1 MQKLVIHTQ
10 YKENYGAH
18 DWDGKGECPDYWKFK
33 GGTTYVVPNFK
44 DFDNVGKVVASI
56 ALFIEYSNN
65 FSKEYILDYEVVPH
79 SQKVCESWESPVN
92 LWLNAVGK
100 WEAIRV
106 IDNRPDED
114 GYAGWM
120 RSEILEKTESW
131 TLLPAGE
138 RTQYK
143 AEFLMEDGEYAI
155 NNEGLKEWFGAAA

>member
-1 MQKLVIHTQ
+1 MF
-10 YKENYGAH
+10 E
-18 DWDGKGECPDYWKFK
+18 
-33 GGTTYVVPNFK
+33 
-44 DFDNVGKVVASI
+44 
-56 ALFIEYSNN
+56 
-65 FSKEYILDYEVVPH
+65 
-79 SQKVCESWESPVN
+79 KVCEHWESPVN

-120 RSEILEKTESW
+120 RSEILEKTETW

-143 AEFLMEDGEYAI
+143 AEFLMEDGEFAI
-155 NNEGLKEWFGAAA
+155 GDEGLKEWFGAAA